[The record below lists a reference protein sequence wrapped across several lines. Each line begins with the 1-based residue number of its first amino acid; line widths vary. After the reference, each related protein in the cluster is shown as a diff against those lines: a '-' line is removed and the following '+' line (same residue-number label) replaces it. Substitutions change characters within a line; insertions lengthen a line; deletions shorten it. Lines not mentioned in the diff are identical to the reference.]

1 MKKNKKKIFRGK
13 NFGKFAVE
21 SVNINFFKNMINK
34 TKIPEKIYSY
44 NIYNSNKKTFQND
57 IKKVEKGFIYY
68 KKHYLIKNIMKGD
81 NFGIENLYTKNK
93 KFIFNKKKEFYF
105 TKEKNFDFE
114 KKKKFFM
121 KYSII
126 ADSCDVVFFII
137 KKNQL
142 IKLPEEI
149 KFLIN
154 LGIEKFI
161 NQIDL
166 LNEDDYKKIKHYYKW
181 KRIKKKLLN

>member
-1 MKKNKKKIFRGK
+1 
-13 NFGKFAVE
+13 
-21 SVNINFFKNMINK
+21 MINK
-34 TKIPEKIYSY
+34 SKIPEKIYSY

-57 IKKVEKGFIYY
+57 IKKVDKGFIFY
-68 KKHYLIKNIMKGD
+68 KKHYLIKNIIKGD

-93 KFIFNKKKEFYF
+93 KFIFNKKKEFF
-105 TKEKNFDFE
+105 FNQKKTFDFE
-114 KKKKFFM
+114 KKKNFYK

-126 ADSCDVVFFII
+126 ADSCDVHFFII
-137 KKNQL
+137 KKTQL

-161 NQIDL
+161 QEIDL
-166 LNEDDYKKIKHYYKW
+166 LNEDDYQKINHYHQWKKIKQ
-181 KRIKKKLLN
+181 KLLN